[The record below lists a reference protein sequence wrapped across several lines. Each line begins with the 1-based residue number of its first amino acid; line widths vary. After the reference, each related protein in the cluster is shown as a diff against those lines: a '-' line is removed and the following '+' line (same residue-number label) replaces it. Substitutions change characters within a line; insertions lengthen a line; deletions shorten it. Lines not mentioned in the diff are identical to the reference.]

1 LIRKNPFKYLT
12 SSIKYMKTRIALLT
26 LIAFLIGVSILA
38 YSLSIIKFGNVNAYL
53 VTNPSSFEDLLMTS
67 SGKYLLVIYADSQ
80 CIACNYLKSSVLSN
94 VTIANYVQSH
104 FIPVYVDL
112 DYQSALPLTSIN
124 LVINGTVYVVMPIG
138 NEVSVRAYKPN
149 TTQVVSFSVQ
159 ATPTLLVAYDYDG
172 ELVVK
177 EVIIGAYPPQ
187 VFMDILNL
195 VNTNTASQIPPHPS
209 SSPLGS
215 FTALTLSYLAGL
227 GSAIMPCALPA
238 LVSIALMVI
247 NRRVNPIALFGGF
260 LVFYTALGSL
270 LSLVGL
276 SGITR
281 SILYLASSVVLMF
294 MGLVFLVPPL
304 YRGFITLTSR
314 VQNLGSR
321 LKPGGALADLLM
333 GLVLTGLWL
342 PCIGPIFAG
351 VALGSILASQLTHN
365 VLTGVLTTAAFS
377 LGFITMASV
386 VFTVASWGRR
396 SISRIASIGTLI
408 EKAAGAAMIAIGVY
422 LLLEA
427 LI

>member
-1 LIRKNPFKYLT
+1 
-12 SSIKYMKTRIALLT
+12 
-26 LIAFLIGVSILA
+26 
-38 YSLSIIKFGNVNAYL
+38 
-53 VTNPSSFEDLLMTS
+53 
-67 SGKYLLVIYADSQ
+67 
-80 CIACNYLKSSVLSN
+80 
-94 VTIANYVQSH
+94 
-104 FIPVYVDL
+104 
-112 DYQSALPLTSIN
+112 
-124 LVINGTVYVVMPIG
+124 
-138 NEVSVRAYKPN
+138 
-149 TTQVVSFSVQ
+149 
-159 ATPTLLVAYDYDG
+159 
-172 ELVVK
+172 
-177 EVIIGAYPPQ
+177 
-187 VFMDILNL
+187 
-195 VNTNTASQIPPHPS
+195 
-209 SSPLGS
+209 
-215 FTALTLSYLAGL
+215 
-227 GSAIMPCALPA
+227 
-238 LVSIALMVI
+238 
-247 NRRVNPIALFGGF
+247 
-260 LVFYTALGSL
+260 
-270 LSLVGL
+270 
-276 SGITR
+276 
-281 SILYLASSVVLMF
+281 